1 MDFLQELGK
10 VALGSR
16 LRRLGEIFGADSSSL
31 YKTYQVNIQPKWFPV
46 FYLLSQN
53 GESSI
58 TAMSKSIGCSHPV
71 VSQTVKEMTKA
82 ELIETG
88 KQKSDGRVNV
98 VKLTDAGQ
106 KLIPNIENQMQDV
119 LTAVDELLKQTQN
132 DLWKAIEEVEFLL
145 DEKSLYERV
154 IEHRKQ
160 RESQTVQIIDYKEE
174 FHEDFKRINY
184 EWIEKYF
191 RLEKADHES
200 LDQPNEKILQP
211 GGAILLAKYED
222 EIVGSIALLKKNNET
237 FELVK
242 MAVTPKA
249 QGKNIGWLLGN
260 AALERAKFL
269 GAKKVFLESNTKLK
283 PAINLYNKLG
293 FTRVVGPP
301 SPYERCNIQME
312 QILA

>member
-31 YKTYQVNIQPKWFPV
+31 YKTYKVNIQPKWFPV
-46 FYLLSQN
+46 FYLLLQN

-82 ELIETG
+82 GLIETG

-160 RESQTVQIIDYKEE
+160 RESQAVQIIDYKEE
-174 FHEDFKRINY
+174 FHKDFKRINY

-260 AALERAKFL
+260 AALERAKLL